1 MSPPDFKSLKKQ
13 GGTGKKA
20 QQSPS
25 EPPCSPPIIQYA
37 SLTGQSCILTKT
49 QAVLSLTFE
58 FLTVDTFQILVYSV
72 CHGDTDVSEKQDSLA
87 SVSPF
92 LHFRHWKG

>member
-25 EPPCSPPIIQYA
+25 EPPCSPLIIQYA
-37 SLTGQSCILTKT
+37 SRAGQSCILTKT
-49 QAVLSLTFE
+49 APSFPHTFE
-58 FLTVDTFQILVYSV
+58 FLTVDTIQILVYSV
-72 CHGDTDVSEKQDSLA
+72 CHGDTDVSENQDSLA

-92 LHFRHWKG
+92 LHFTHWKG